1 MEPLI
6 VLVVDDEPQIRGLV
20 ARLLASDP
28 RVEVVQA
35 GDGMEALRILER
47 GAVDVVISDEVM
59 PEINGVRLL
68 ETIRARWPG
77 ARRVLFTAR
86 PGAELA
92 MDAVNRAG
100 VHRVLVKGV
109 DPMEEN
115 LAELV
120 EECLAARSGAGR
132 PRPPSRTHALGPRP
146 KVLAVVGE
154 LALRRKVESALAGFD
169 VRFATREEVSAGI
182 DESPADVVV
191 IDLSDGVGAEEPMG
205 RVRALDLDRPIVI
218 AAPRRALKLAHDA
231 ISYGAYRYLLHPFS
245 EESLATVVHQAM
257 ALRRMARLRRSA
269 ATGESRDAAWQLG
282 DRAAVEV
289 HFRLAIEQL
298 FMVYQPIV
306 AHSTQKVLGYEA
318 FVRSREPTLASPG
331 PLFDAAR
338 RLGRVE
344 QLGRAIRTI
353 AIEQWRARDDDELL
367 FLNLDVKDIE
377 QAELL
382 EPAIASMAERIVLE
396 LTERAALDEVDGI
409 ASHIAA
415 LRARGFRIAVD
426 DLGAGYAGLSSFAL
440 LEPDIVKLDMSLV
453 RDIHRTP
460 VNQRLV
466 AGLQEAC
473 DDLGVEVVAEG
484 VETEAELRALQV
496 AGCDVFQGYLFAR
509 PAARFPPVS
518 WH

>member
-1 MEPLI
+1 
-6 VLVVDDEPQIRGLV
+6 
-20 ARLLASDP
+20 
-28 RVEVVQA
+28 
-35 GDGMEALRILER
+35 
-47 GAVDVVISDEVM
+47 
-59 PEINGVRLL
+59 
-68 ETIRARWPG
+68 
-77 ARRVLFTAR
+77 
-86 PGAELA
+86 
-92 MDAVNRAG
+92 
-100 VHRVLVKGV
+100 
-109 DPMEEN
+109 
-115 LAELV
+115 
-120 EECLAARSGAGR
+120 
-132 PRPPSRTHALGPRP
+132 
-146 KVLAVVGE
+146 VLAVVGE

-257 ALRRMARLRRSA
+257 ALTRMARLRRSA